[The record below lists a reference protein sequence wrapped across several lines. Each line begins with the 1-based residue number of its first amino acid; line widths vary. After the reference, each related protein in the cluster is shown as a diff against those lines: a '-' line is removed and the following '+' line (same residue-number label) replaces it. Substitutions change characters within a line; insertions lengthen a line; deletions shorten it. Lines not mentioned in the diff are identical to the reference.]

1 MSAGNERARGARTP
15 GGRPEE
21 RTPGGRPEG
30 EPRAPIRDRDLRHAV
45 AEHGLR
51 PGDPA
56 WRALVELQRHR
67 DADRRERLPQPSAP
81 VVEREGEG

>member
-1 MSAGNERARGARTP
+1 MSA
-15 GGRPEE
+15 
-21 RTPGGRPEG
+21 PGGRPEG

-56 WRALVELQRHR
+56 WSALVELQGRR
-67 DADRRERLPQPSAP
+67 DADRRAPPLAPPRPSAP
-81 VVEREGEG
+81 VVEREGER